1 MKNKKIIIIG
11 MIIFILLLT
20 SGLIFYKSYT
30 EKQYEKLTVKEKF
43 EKHDYSYV
51 NDGDYIKNLNATDY
65 YLFNLNSLVPYFT
78 IEINGQ
84 YELYFFQNDWANIE
98 NCEYDFKKNKER
110 DDTICS
116 VEQIEKLTSL
126 RTTFNDE
133 LKKIKI
139 DINDLLKENNEDTN

>member
-11 MIIFILLLT
+11 IVIFILLLT

-51 NDGDYIKNLNATDY
+51 NDGDYIKKLNATDY

-78 IEINGQ
+78 VEVNGQ
-84 YELYFFQNDWANIE
+84 YELYFFQNDWANIK

-110 DDTICS
+110 DDTVCS
-116 VEQIEKLTSL
+116 ENQIEKLTSL
-126 RTTFNDE
+126 KTIFNDE
-133 LKKIKI
+133 LKNIKI
-139 DINDLLKENNEDTN
+139 TIDDLLKKNIEDTN